1 MAFVRPPR
9 RAVLTLLATLIAASS
24 ILAVMPGAV
33 AEPRPT
39 LRQAQTRVAALNH
52 EAEQLLQWSH
62 VLTNVETNR
71 NPFRYRAYMV
81 LQWSHVLTNV
91 EK

>member
-1 MAFVRPPR
+1 M
-9 RAVLTLLATLIAASS
+9 LTLLATLVAASS

-52 EAEQLLQWSH
+52 EAEAATERYNEARIQM
-62 VLTNVETNR
+62 VEVQRELRQVTNR
-71 NPFRYRAYMV
+71 LDRATTWRTSKVGNPTV
-81 LQWSHVLTNV
+81 T
-91 EK
+91 KP